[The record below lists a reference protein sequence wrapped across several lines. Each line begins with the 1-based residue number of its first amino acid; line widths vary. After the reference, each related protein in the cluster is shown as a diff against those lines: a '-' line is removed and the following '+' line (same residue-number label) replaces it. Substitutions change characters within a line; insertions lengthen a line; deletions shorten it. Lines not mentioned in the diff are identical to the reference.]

1 MDEENITMFT
11 TQTQRR
17 RTRVGPRLL
26 TFFTALMFLLSLMP
40 AAASA
45 VLAQATGQLSQL
57 DAQKALAQPGSF
69 IEVHVSACETGAT
82 GTAQELR
89 DLCHDNGVAGVQMDI
104 SSVDP
109 ALGVNLVDKT
119 TERVNG
125 AGPGITN
132 TGTIPA
138 GEYLI
143 DVDVPGDG
151 NRFVVGCEFFDREE
165 IVPSTPADAQE
176 FRVTVPQGEDV
187 VCDLFIIPQ
196 DGTGA
201 GAVVQPAQ
209 DLASLAFTVRYC
221 DRTDL
226 TGDDRSFEML
236 SANCTTVPAPPA
248 APAEPISL
256 SIGMPGGE
264 ASTRPLDAEGR
275 ATFADLPNGN
285 YPVFSNVDRDNVGEY
300 LFCSYEGQPRYEK
313 TFDANGMTTFTN
325 LMGEE
330 IACDWFVVYVPQ
342 EAPAAPADQSAG
354 ITVNL
359 LSCPQDYDVAANG
372 EDAASFAAN
381 CTAPTANVLM
391 TLTDRDGTRIEVT
404 STADG
409 VAAFPD
415 LEPDT
420 YTLFSGIPLEA
431 ASKYVFCMGGDGVET
446 REELSDR
453 GLATFED
460 IGTSQIECS
469 WYIVPE
475 DLRGE
480 ETGATVTVHLAACP
494 VEYAGN
500 QFYADCHADG
510 VAGLEYT
517 LSGPNGEVT
526 ATTTMPADPGPGVA
540 TFTELPAG
548 QYTLAGGPPQ
558 DFGSV
563 ALYCS
568 DPATNQPI
576 GATMEGG
583 RASFSV
589 AEQQSVLCD
598 WYFIPVDARGEVTPT
613 PTPAQAQRAE
623 ILVTLFECNEGT
635 VAAGATFAQ
644 LDEACNTPVNG
655 VPFSLGIPGGSPL
668 AANTGV
674 SGEGAVRFYEL
685 RPGDYVMTPSLPA
698 NYTSTAVYCQI
709 GDGDVYQ
716 KSLQSGSTTFVDL
729 DGEQIACSWFA
740 NPVKQ
745 VVQQPVGPT
754 GSITVREF
762 LCEGDRGS
770 IKDWERECVPGATDT
785 AFTLASSDGALT
797 RNAKPNQ
804 QGVLV
809 FAELPDGYYELT
821 QDDGVWCKAAAERV
835 DSRSRVIV
843 RDGANTD
850 VFIYECGQVR
860 NLPDTGSGTAHLGG
874 SSMQDASVL
883 LAALAIPAFAAA
895 FWQLQRT
902 KPEPVRVRATR
913 SVGPTD
919 PAEGGN
925 RIRFR

>member
-1 MDEENITMFT
+1 MST
-11 TQTQRR
+11 TQPQRASR
-17 RTRVGPRLL
+17 GRSRVLAC
-26 TFFTALMFLLSLMP
+26 FTVLMFLLSLMP

-45 VLAQATGQLSQL
+45 MPALTTDQFSQL
-57 DAQKALAQPGSF
+57 DAQTTLAQTGSF

-89 DLCHDNGVAGVQMDI
+89 DLCHENGVAGVQMDI
-104 SSVDP
+104 TSVDP

-119 TERVNG
+119 TERIND

-143 DVDVPGDG
+143 DVDLPGDG

-165 IVPSTPADAQE
+165 IVPATPADAQE
-176 FRVTVPQGEDV
+176 FRVTVPQGEDI

-196 DGTGA
+196 NGTGA
-201 GAVVQPAQ
+201 NAAVQPAQ
-209 DLASLAFTVRYC
+209 DLASLDFTVRYC

-226 TGDDRSFEML
+226 TGDDRSFDAL
-236 SANCTTVPAPPA
+236 SANCTTVPAPPT
-248 APAEPISL
+248 APPVPISL

-264 ASTRPLDAEGR
+264 VSTRPLDAEGSV
-275 ATFADLPNGN
+275 TFADLPNGN
-285 YPVFSNVDRDNVGEY
+285 YPVFSNVDRDNAGEY
-300 LFCSYEGQPRYEK
+300 LFCTYEGQPRYEK
-313 TFDANGMTTFTN
+313 TFDANGTTTFTN
-325 LMGEE
+325 LLGEE

-342 EAPAAPADQSAG
+342 EAPPPPADQAAS
-354 ITVNL
+354 ITANL
-359 LSCPQDYDVAANG
+359 VSCPRNYDVAANG
-372 EDAASFAAN
+372 EDAAAFATN
-381 CTAPTANVLM
+381 CTAPAADVLM
-391 TLTDRDGTRIEVT
+391 TLTGTDGTRTEVT

-409 VAAFPD
+409 VAAFPN

-431 ASKYVFCMGGDGVET
+431 ASEYVFCMGGDGVET
-446 REELSDR
+446 REALSDR
-453 GLATFED
+453 GVATLED
-460 IGTSQIECS
+460 IGTSQIECT

-494 VEYAGN
+494 VEYAGD
-500 QFYADCHADG
+500 QFYADCHANG
-510 VAGLEYT
+510 VADQQYT

-548 QYTLAGGPPQ
+548 EYTLAGGPPQ

-583 RASFSV
+583 KARFSV

-623 ILVTLFECNEGT
+623 ILVTLFGCKEGT

-644 LDEACNTPVNG
+644 LDEACNAPING
-655 VPFSLGIPGGSPL
+655 VPFSLGIPGGTPL
-668 AANTGV
+668 TANTGV

-698 NYTSTAVYCQI
+698 NYTSAAVYCQI

-716 KSLQSGSTTFVDL
+716 KSLQSGSTNFVDL
-729 DGEQIACSWFA
+729 DGEQMACSWFA

-745 VVQQPVGPT
+745 VVQQPAGPT

-785 AFTLASSDGALT
+785 AFTLASSDGAVT
-797 RNAKPNQ
+797 RNATPNQ

-843 RDGANTD
+843 RDGGNTD
-850 VFIYECGQVR
+850 VFIYECGQVT
-860 NLPDTGSGTAHLGG
+860 NLPDTGSGTARIGG

-895 FWQLQRT
+895 LWQLQRT
-902 KPEPVRVRATR
+902 KPEPVRVRAIR
-913 SVGPTD
+913 SVECTD
-919 PAEGGN
+919 PSDGGN